1 MWQANRDLSQILSR
15 DLSHS
20 IGDLNDE
27 MSCRKPDNLSVLPA
41 AAVAEITIENGDA
54 S

>member
-1 MWQANRDLSQILSR
+1 MRQANRDLSQILSR

-20 IGDLNDE
+20 IGDLYDE
-27 MSCRKPDNLSVLPA
+27 MSCRKPDYLSVLPA
-41 AAVAEITIENGDA
+41 GAVAKIAIENDDA

>member
-1 MWQANRDLSQILSR
+1 MRQANRDLSYMLSG

-27 MSCRKPDNLSVLPA
+27 MSCRKRDYFAVIPA
-41 AAVAEITIENGDA
+41 GAVAKIAIENDDA